1 MRTVMQYSQILS
13 ICASIVGFCLFAGA
27 FGVMYAFCRIVPY
40 DVLGFGYKEI
50 RL

>member
-1 MRTVMQYSQILS
+1 MRKVMQYSQILS

-40 DVLGFGYKEI
+40 DVLDLVI
-50 RL
+50 RK